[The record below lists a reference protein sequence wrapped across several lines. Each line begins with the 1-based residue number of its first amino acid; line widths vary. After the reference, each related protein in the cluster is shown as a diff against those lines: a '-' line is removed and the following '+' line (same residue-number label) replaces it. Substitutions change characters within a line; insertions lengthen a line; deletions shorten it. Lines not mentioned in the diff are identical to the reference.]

1 VPRTKTDFTNFIDA
15 HPNYFPGQYL
25 LEDDFEIQH
34 QYLSDRQQYHQQSL
48 HVSGIIEGL
57 EVELI
62 QGQKAVNI
70 KSGSAIDS
78 SGNTIVFKKDTAF
91 SNFQN
96 ITAGELYLQYSQE
109 KQIKQQEDVGDSYTR
124 WQEKPILG
132 FAAASP
138 GNAVK
143 LAKIS
148 IAGDT
153 LTLDLSIRTYSGIF
167 LPNAAG
173 NDLTL
178 RSGGNVNPNLAIL
191 NGSLTVTQNAYLA
204 TESGSVGIGTT
215 NPGNYKL
222 NVQGNQYLSGNLTV
236 ASTGNSTFAGSLTVT
251 GAISGRIDTASINSG
266 ILDVARIPNLSAD
279 KINTGTLGV
288 DRIPNLSA
296 DKINTGTLGVDRIP
310 NLSADKINTGTLGVA
325 RIPNLSA
332 DKINTGTLGVDRIP
346 NLSADKI
353 NTGTLGVD
361 RIPNLSAD
369 KINTGTLG
377 VDRIP
382 NLSASKIT
390 SGTIAGNLTVTGAI
404 TPSVGNTETTGI
416 MFPKDPGGGGNDA
429 AWMRYYV
436 RSGTTESC
444 ILEIGISND
453 TDDTLSLVGP
463 KITSSVS
470 ITVSSSRELK
480 ENMIELSIEEAL
492 KTLANLRPVKYDYK
506 SLKMSRKNLG
516 FIAEEMP
523 DNLASEDRK
532 TISPMEIIPVLTR
545 IIQNQ
550 QQAIESLQEKVSLIK
565 N

>member
-1 VPRTKTDFTNFIDA
+1 MARTKTDFTNFIDA

-34 QYLSDRQQYHQQSL
+34 QYLSDRQQYHQKSL

-78 SGNTIVFKKDTAF
+78 SGNLIVFKKDTAF

-96 ITAGELYLQYSQE
+96 ITAGEIYLQYSQE

-138 GNAVK
+138 SNTVK

-173 NDLTL
+173 NDLIL
-178 RSGGNVNPNLAIL
+178 RSGGNANPNLAIL
-191 NGSLTVTQNAYLA
+191 NGSLTVTQNTYLA
-204 TESGSVGIGTT
+204 TDSGNVGIGTT

-222 NVQGNQYLSGNLTV
+222 NVQGDQYLSGNLTV

-251 GAISGRIDTASINSG
+251 GAISGRIDTASITSG

-279 KINTGTLGV
+279 KINAGTLNVARIPNLSADKINAGTLDVARIPNLSADKINAGTLGV

-296 DKINTGTLGVDRIP
+296 DKINTGTLAI
-310 NLSADKINTGTLGVA
+310 
-325 RIPNLSA
+325 
-332 DKINTGTLGVDRIP
+332 
-346 NLSADKI
+346 
-353 NTGTLGVD
+353 
-361 RIPNLSAD
+361 
-369 KINTGTLG
+369 
-377 VDRIP
+377 DRIP

-416 MFPKDPGGGGNDA
+416 IFPKNPGGGGGDA

-444 ILEIGISND
+444 TLEIGIAND

-463 KITSSVS
+463 KIAFSGDL
-470 ITVSSSRELK
+470 TV
-480 ENMIELSIEEAL
+480 N
-492 KTLANLRPVKYDYK
+492 
-506 SLKMSRKNLG
+506 
-516 FIAEEMP
+516 
-523 DNLASEDRK
+523 DNLQVLG
-532 TISPMEIIPVLTR
+532 EIQGKIWFSNEYTWTAGQSQVKMGDSKKCVAFLTYVQGKFSGGGEQVYVYIGSDGYWYLTGAQGSGGAG
-545 IIQNQ
+545 II
-550 QQAIESLQEKVSLIK
+550 AKARCIGVPF
-565 N
+565 

>member
-1 VPRTKTDFTNFIDA
+1 MARTKTDFTNFIDA

-34 QYLSDRQQYHQQSL
+34 QYLSDRQQYHQKSL

-78 SGNTIVFKKDTAF
+78 SGNLIVFKKDTAF

-96 ITAGELYLQYSQE
+96 ITAGEIYLQYSQE

-138 GNAVK
+138 SNTVK

-173 NDLTL
+173 NDLIL
-178 RSGGNVNPNLAIL
+178 RSGGNANPNLAIL
-191 NGSLTVTQNAYLA
+191 NGSLTVTQNTYLA
-204 TESGSVGIGTT
+204 TDSGNVGIGTT

-222 NVQGNQYLSGNLTV
+222 NVQGDQYLSGNLTV

-251 GAISGRIDTASINSG
+251 GAISGRIDTASITSG

-279 KINTGTLGV
+279 KINAGTLDVARIPNLSADKINAGTLGV

-296 DKINTGTLGVDRIP
+296 DKINTGTLAI
-310 NLSADKINTGTLGVA
+310 
-325 RIPNLSA
+325 
-332 DKINTGTLGVDRIP
+332 
-346 NLSADKI
+346 
-353 NTGTLGVD
+353 
-361 RIPNLSAD
+361 
-369 KINTGTLG
+369 
-377 VDRIP
+377 DRIP

-416 MFPKDPGGGGNDA
+416 IFPKNPGGGGGDA

-444 ILEIGISND
+444 TLEIGIAND

-463 KITSSVS
+463 KIAFSGDL
-470 ITVSSSRELK
+470 TV
-480 ENMIELSIEEAL
+480 N
-492 KTLANLRPVKYDYK
+492 
-506 SLKMSRKNLG
+506 
-516 FIAEEMP
+516 
-523 DNLASEDRK
+523 DNLQVLG
-532 TISPMEIIPVLTR
+532 EIQGKIWFSNEYTWTAGQSQVKMGDSKKCVAFLTYVQGKFSGGGEQVYVYIGSDGYWYLTGAQGSGGAG
-545 IIQNQ
+545 II
-550 QQAIESLQEKVSLIK
+550 AKARCIGVPF
-565 N
+565 